1 VLESNFLPS
10 KLNGLCV
17 NIWDDYSE
25 TEPDPTYAYLE
36 VSDVPDFFTNQFL
49 TWFLPYV
56 KAALDNEKIKLDVFF
71 YESLSVYPSL
81 LGSEYENLAFNRWQI
96 NFSNLPHESRER
108 ITHELNALNLT
119 FEGLPVR
126 VISES

>member
-1 VLESNFLPS
+1 MIPYRKLSRKKEEEEKKKLENIIAEQQDKLNALQKYNEEQRVLESNFLPS

-56 KAALDNEKIKLDVFF
+56 KAALDNEKISDIDVWTVHAFF
-71 YESLSVYPSL
+71 SKQ
-81 LGSEYENLAFNRWQI
+81 RKC
-96 NFSNLPHESRER
+96 SRYLR
-108 ITHELNALNLT
+108 SA
-119 FEGLPVR
+119 
-126 VISES
+126 